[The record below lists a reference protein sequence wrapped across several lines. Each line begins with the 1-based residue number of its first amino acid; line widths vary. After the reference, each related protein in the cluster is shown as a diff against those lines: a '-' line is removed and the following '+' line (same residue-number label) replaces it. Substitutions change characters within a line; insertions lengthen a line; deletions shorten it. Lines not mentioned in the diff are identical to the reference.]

1 MRRTELTRRT
11 LLAGTALVALA
22 MIPNLQGGEIRPW
35 REKVHPLV
43 LERAATGP
51 VEFMVVLGE
60 QADLR
65 EAGSFQTKV
74 ERGQWVVSQLRAL
87 AERTQ
92 APLVEQL
99 TATGVEHRP
108 FWIAN
113 MIWVRGGENTVEAM
127 ALAPEVRRIDAN
139 PVISWTPPER
149 QSGSET
155 ESTATIEWGIQKVA
169 ANQLWALGY
178 RGQGVVVAGQD
189 TGIEWAHPA
198 IKNQYRGW
206 NGSTAN
212 HNYNWHDSIH
222 SGGGTCGANT
232 TAPCDDHDHGT
243 HTMGTMVG
251 DDGGANQIGMA
262 PEAKWIGCRNMN
274 VGNGTPA
281 TYSECFQWLI
291 APTNSAGLSPD
302 PSKSP
307 DVINNSWT
315 CPIEEGCAFD
325 TLQTVVQNTRA
336 AGILVVASAGNSG
349 SDCSTVSDPPA
360 IYGASL
366 SVGATDI
373 NDSIASFSSRGPVTV
388 DGSNRL
394 KPDLSA
400 PGVNVRSCVRGGGYA
415 SLSGTSMAGPHVVG
429 MAALLMSAR
438 PDLKGQ
444 VDTLETLLELS
455 SLPRTSAQT
464 CGGIPGTTIP
474 NPIFGYGRI
483 DGVETILGD
492 TDQDGVSNL
501 ADCKPLEGSLWS
513 APGAAAGLLMD
524 QTGGVTSLAWDAP
537 QVPGGT
543 AVHYDVVRST
553 QGDNFSTA
561 KCLLT
566 NSTATSTAD
575 SQLPG
580 EVFYYLVRV
589 KNGCGSSLGAGSNGV
604 PRTARTC
611 LSSGG

>member
-1 MRRTELTRRT
+1 MRRVEVLALAA
-11 LLAGTALVALA
+11 LLAAPCLA
-22 MIPNLQGGEIRPW
+22 GGEVPW
-35 REKVHPLV
+35 MEKVHPLV
-43 LERAATGP
+43 LERAASGP
-51 VEFMVVLGE
+51 VEFLVVLDE

-65 EAGSFQTKV
+65 EAGRFQTKS
-74 ERGQWVVSQLRAL
+74 ERGAWVVSQLRAV

-92 APLVEQL
+92 ATLVERLAQS
-99 TATGVEHRP
+99 GVLHRP
-108 FWIAN
+108 FWVAN
-113 MIWVRGGENTVEAM
+113 MIWVRAGQDTLESM
-127 ALAPEVRRIDAN
+127 AVRPEVRRIDAN
-139 PVISWTPPER
+139 PEIAWTPPER
-149 QSGSET
+149 SNDAQTQSVET
-155 ESTATIEWGIQKVA
+155 VEWGIQKVA

-189 TGIEWAHPA
+189 TGIEWAHAA

-206 NGSTAN
+206 NGTTAN

-222 SGGGTCGANT
+222 TGGGSCGANSPI
-232 TAPCDDHDHGT
+232 PCDDHDHGT

-251 DDGGANQIGMA
+251 DDGGGNQIGVA
-262 PEAKWIGCRNMN
+262 PDAKWIGCRNMN

-291 APTNSAGLSPD
+291 APTDLAGQNPD

-325 TLQTVVQNTRA
+325 TLETVVLNTRA

-349 SDCSTVSDPPA
+349 SGCSTVSDPPA

-366 SVGATDI
+366 SVGATDVGD
-373 NDSIASFSSRGPVTV
+373 NIASFSSRGPVTV

-400 PGVNVRSCVRGGGYA
+400 PGVSVRSCVRGGGY
-415 SLSGTSMAGPHVVG
+415 SSFSGTSMAGPHVVG
-429 MAALLMSAR
+429 LAALLMSAR

-444 VDTLETLLELS
+444 VDALETLLEVS
-455 SLPRTSAQT
+455 SLPRTSAQN

-474 NPIFGYGRI
+474 NPIYGYGRI
-483 DGVETILGD
+483 DGIQTILGD
-492 TDQDGVSNL
+492 ADQDGSTNL
-501 ADCKPLEGSLWS
+501 ADCKPVESSLWS
-513 APGAAAGLLMD
+513 APGPAAGLLLD
-524 QTGGVTSLAWDAP
+524 QNGAVTSLSWDAP

-543 AVHYDVVRST
+543 APRYDVVRST
-553 QGDNFSTA
+553 QGDDFETA
-561 KCLLT
+561 KCLLA
-566 NSTATSTAD
+566 NSTATSIAD

-580 EVFYYLVRV
+580 EVFYYLVRA
-589 KNGCGSSLGAGSNGV
+589 KNSCGSSLGAGSNGV

-611 LSSGG
+611 LSSGGG